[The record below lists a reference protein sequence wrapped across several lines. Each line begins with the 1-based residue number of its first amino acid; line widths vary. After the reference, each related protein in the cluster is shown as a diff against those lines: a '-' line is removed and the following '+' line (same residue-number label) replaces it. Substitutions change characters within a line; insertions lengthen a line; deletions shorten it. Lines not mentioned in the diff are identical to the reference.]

1 LESVVGGEEAGEE
14 EQNDRLTLLETASK
28 DLSESL
34 VDLVDYIRDT
44 VDVNIATL
52 TSKLDEVSAKVNNI
66 TELI

>member
-14 EQNDRLTLLETASK
+14 EQNERLNSLEIASR

-44 VDVNIATL
+44 VDVNITTL
-52 TSKLDEVSAKVNNI
+52 TSKLDEVSEKVNNI